1 MLEFRDARQHW
12 PSSHS
17 RFKPGKEPHMRPP
30 HLIRGVA
37 IALIA
42 GCVSTNAAVLDP
54 TVKYQKICPDGVEIF
69 TSAQR
74 VAGDYRE
81 VALLHSKGESGWTDE
96 RQMAASQRKKAAEL
110 GANGIVMGDI
120 KEPNAGTKIIG
131 SILGTGS
138 ERKGA
143 ALAIYIP
150 SDSARVQRACG
161 TGPRYQMAANT
172 NGRPADPSPAAHTA
186 TQVTNAGMTTS
197 VPPTN
202 SEEASNKPAALPQ
215 ATTEPAGAPEPATPL
230 DSTALYRALGS
241 LPPAVDETEL
251 SRNPELRTAMA
262 DTRRAGIAT
271 AFFESKPGLLKIA
284 LAEGYRSVQ
293 AMGFTLSL
301 LWRAY
306 RNHRPFDEPGILE
319 LWDGDLKVGE
329 YTQSGLALE
338 PE

>member
-1 MLEFRDARQHW
+1 MRLH
-12 PSSHS
+12 
-17 RFKPGKEPHMRPP
+17 RFPR
-30 HLIRGVA
+30 VVS
-37 IALIA
+37 IASLA
-42 GCVSTNAAVLDP
+42 GCVSTNAAILDP
-54 TVKYQKICPDGVEIF
+54 SVKYQKICPDGVAIF

-74 VAGDYRE
+74 VSGDYRE

-96 RQMAASQRKKAAEL
+96 RQMAASQRKKAAAL

-143 ALAIYIP
+143 AVAIYIP
-150 SDSARVQRACG
+150 SDSGRVQKACG
-161 TGPRYQMAANT
+161 TGPKYQVAANT
-172 NGRPADPSPAAHTA
+172 KAALDPSAASDHSTR
-186 TQVTNAGMTTS
+186 VTNVRDVTTTAS
-197 VPPTN
+197 IAKPREPEDRSPALTPSAPVTTEAN
-202 SEEASNKPAALPQ
+202 SE
-215 ATTEPAGAPEPATPL
+215 
-230 DSTALYRALGS
+230 STALYQALGS
-241 LPPAVDETEL
+241 LPPAVDEVEL
-251 SRNPELRTAMA
+251 SRNPELREAMA
-262 DTRRAGIAT
+262 DTRRAGIAS

-284 LAEGYRSVQ
+284 LAENYRSVQ

-329 YTQSGLALE
+329 YNENGLALS
-338 PE
+338 PP